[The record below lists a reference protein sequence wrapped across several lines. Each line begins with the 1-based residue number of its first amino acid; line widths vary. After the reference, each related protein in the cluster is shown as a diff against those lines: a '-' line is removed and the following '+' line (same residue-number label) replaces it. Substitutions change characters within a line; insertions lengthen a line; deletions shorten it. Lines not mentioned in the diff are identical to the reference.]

1 MRSSCSSFLIMAAV
15 FLLLPF
21 CAVKAQTLADLE
33 RERVQLPNGWSLTP
47 VGVTLPL
54 GDLPLNIAVSHSGRY
69 AAVTNNGQSIQCIQ
83 LFDARA
89 DRELDSVV
97 IPKSWGGLVFGA
109 DDESLYAS
117 GGNDNWILKYAIRS
131 GRLVTVDTF
140 RLGAPWPNK
149 ISPAGICVD
158 DRRGL
163 LYAVT
168 KEDNSFYVYDMRL
181 HRVVRRLGLSGEG
194 YTCLLSPDRRELYL
208 SVWGGDKVM
217 VYNVSSGVFTDS
229 IPVGDNPNDL
239 CLTRS
244 GRYLYVA
251 NANDNSVSV
260 IDVRSRRVV
269 ETLNAA
275 LYPDAPSGSTT
286 NGVAL
291 SADEK
296 TLYIANADNNCI
308 AVFDVRKPGS
318 GVSLGFIPVGWYP
331 TCVRTIGR
339 KLYVSDGKGLGS
351 LPNPGG
357 PNPYGRG
364 QTVTVHRGDT
374 QRVGKVQYIG
384 GGLLMGRLSIIPF
397 PSAAQLAVYSQAV
410 YHNTPYTKTGE
421 LVTSGEQGNPIPRK
435 VGDPSPIKHV
445 FYILKENRSYDQ
457 VLGDMPQGNGD
468 TSLVLF
474 GARITPNQHA
484 LASGYVLLDNFYV
497 DGEVSSDGHNWSM
510 GAYATDFLEKNWPT
524 PYGRRGGGEFSS
536 GYRVTANNK
545 AGFIWDDAAR
555 SGVSYRTYGEFA
567 DHGRANIPVLK
578 GHFAPGFMSMN
589 MHFFDTMRVHE
600 WEEDF
605 DSLVA
610 ANAVP
615 QLITMRLSN
624 DHTEGTAGG
633 RPTPF
638 AHVADNDLAVGM
650 LLDHLSRSP
659 VWKDM
664 VVFILEDDAQNG
676 PDHVDAHRSPA
687 YIVGP
692 FVKRH
697 FVDHTMYSTS
707 SVLRT
712 IELILGMPPMTQYD
726 AAATPMWRS
735 FMATPDASVFNCR
748 PAQWDLG
755 EVNPVHG
762 RLARMARGLDFSRE
776 DLVPDALMNAMLWK
790 AAHGEDAVVP
800 APVRAA
806 FVKRT
811 FSSND
816 ND

>member
-1 MRSSCSSFLIMAAV
+1 MAAV

-21 CAVKAQTLADLE
+21 HALRAQTRGAGRAGIQTLADLE
-33 RERVQLPNGWSLTP
+33 SRRVQLPNGWSLTP
-47 VGVTLPL
+47 AGVHLPL
-54 GDLPLNIAVSHSGRY
+54 GDLPLNIAVSRSGRY

-83 LFDARA
+83 LFDARE

-97 IPKSWGGLVFGA
+97 IAKSWGGLVFGA
-109 DDESLYAS
+109 DEASLYAS
-117 GGNDNWILKYAIRS
+117 GGNDNWILKYAIRE
-131 GRLVTVDTF
+131 GRLVTTDTF
-140 RLGAPWPNK
+140 RLGAPWPVK

-158 DRRGL
+158 DMHSL
-163 LYAVT
+163 LYVVT
-168 KEDNSFYVYDMRL
+168 KEDNSLYVYDMAE

-194 YTCLLSPDRRELYL
+194 YTCLLSPDRREVYV

-217 VYNVSSGVFTDS
+217 VYSAMAGGFADS
-229 IPVGDNPNDL
+229 IAVGDNPNDL
-239 CLTRS
+239 CLTRN

-260 IDVRSRRVV
+260 IDVRGRRVV

-291 SADEK
+291 SPDEK

-308 AVFDVRKPGS
+308 AVFDVRKPGN

-331 TCVRTIGR
+331 TCVRTIGH

-351 LPNPGG
+351 LPNPEG

-374 QRVGKVQYIG
+374 ARVSKVQYIG
-384 GGLLMGRLSIIPF
+384 GGLLMGKLSIIPF
-397 PSAAQLAVYSQAV
+397 PGASQLAIYSQAV
-410 YHNTPYTKTGE
+410 YHNTPYKKATE
-421 LVTSGEQGNPIPRK
+421 LVTSGEEGNPVPHK
-435 VGDPSPIKHV
+435 VGDRSPIKHV
-445 FYILKENRSYDQ
+445 FYILKENRTYDQ
-457 VLGDMPQGNGD
+457 VLGDLPQGNGD

-484 LASGYVLLDNFYV
+484 LASEYVLLDNFYV

-536 GYRVTANNK
+536 GYRITANNK

-555 SGVSYRTYGEFA
+555 SGVTYRTYGEFA

-578 GHFAPGFMSMN
+578 GHFAPGFTSMD
-589 MHFFDTMRVHE
+589 MHMFDTLRVHQ
-600 WEEDF
+600 WERDF

-610 ANAVP
+610 AGALP

-633 RPTPF
+633 RPTPY

-650 LLDHLSRSP
+650 LLDHLSKSP
-659 VWKDM
+659 VWKET

-687 YIVGP
+687 YIAGP
-692 FVKRH
+692 FVRRH

-735 FMATPDASVFNCR
+735 FTAVPDAAAFNCR

-755 EVNPVHG
+755 EVNPVRG
-762 RLARMARGLDFSRE
+762 RLAMMARGLDFTKE
-776 DLVPDALMNAMLWK
+776 DQVPDALMNAMLWK
-790 AAHGEDAVVP
+790 AVHGENAVAP

-806 FVKRT
+806 FFKHT
-811 FSSND
+811 AASDD